1 MFIIPMIFM
10 LVATITSLCITFYQR
25 VTAMA
30 GGAVDSGNILQTL
43 FSVLLVILAVT
54 LIVEG
59 VQTFA
64 KQAKGQKTGV
74 HAAAK

>member
-1 MFIIPMIFM
+1 M

-30 GGAVDSGNILQTL
+30 GGAANSGNILQTV
-43 FSVLLVILAVT
+43 FSALLVILSGT

-59 VQTFA
+59 IQTFA
-64 KQAKGQKTGV
+64 KQARGQKTGV
-74 HAAAK
+74 SN